1 MICADNGNSIQ
12 QLLRFPRE
20 NNFMYHLPQYKENDR
35 GVLIE
40 FMKQHSFAMLIGSAN
55 NIPAATQIPILIEER
70 EEKIFLKGHFMRNTD
85 HHKAFEANP
94 NALCIFTGPHS
105 YISASWYTN
114 KQTASTWNYTSVHV
128 RGEIKFLG
136 HEKLIEMLEE
146 LSDHYEGRNSPSS
159 YSNLSTDYVE
169 RLSKAIIGFEI
180 EAKEIDG
187 IFKLSQNRDET
198 SYDNIIHELKNKG
211 EEAREIGDLMEQRKS
226 NLFPS

>member
-1 MICADNGNSIQ
+1 
-12 QLLRFPRE
+12 
-20 NNFMYHLPQYKENDR
+20 MYHLPQYKENNQK
-35 GVLIE
+35 VLIE

-70 EEKIFLKGHFMRNTD
+70 GEKIFLKGHFMRNTD
-85 HHKAFEANP
+85 HHQAFEANL

-105 YISASWYTN
+105 YISAGWYTN
-114 KQTASTWNYTSVHV
+114 QQTASTWNYTSVHV
-128 RGEIKFLG
+128 RGQIKFPG

-146 LSDHYEGRNSPSS
+146 LSDHYEGKDSPSS
-159 YSNLSTDYVE
+159 YSQLSTEYIE

-187 IFKLSQNRDET
+187 IFKLSQNRDEA
-198 SYDNIIHELKNKG
+198 SYDNIVYQLKNKD
-211 EEAREIGDLMEQRKS
+211 EKAKEIGKLMEQRKS

>member
-1 MICADNGNSIQ
+1 
-12 QLLRFPRE
+12 
-20 NNFMYHLPQYKENDR
+20 MYHLPQYKEKDHQ
-35 GVLIE
+35 VLIQ

-70 EEKIFLKGHFMRNTD
+70 DGKVFLKGHFMRNTD

-114 KQTASTWNYTSVHV
+114 QETASTWNYVCVHV

-136 HEKLIEMLEE
+136 DDKLIEMLKE
-146 LSDHYEGRNSPSS
+146 LSDHYEGKNSPSS
-159 YSNLSTDYVE
+159 YSQLSTEYIE

-180 EAKEIDG
+180 EATEIDG
-187 IFKLSQNRDET
+187 IFKLSQNRDEV
-198 SYDNIIHELKNKG
+198 SYDNIVHQLKNKDG
-211 EEAREIGDLMEQRKS
+211 EAKEIGKLMEQRRS

>member
-1 MICADNGNSIQ
+1 
-12 QLLRFPRE
+12 
-20 NNFMYHLPQYKENDR
+20 MYHLPQYKEDDR
-35 GVLIE
+35 KVLIE

-114 KQTASTWNYTSVHV
+114 KETASTWNYTSVHV

-169 RLSKAIIGFEI
+169 HLSKAIIGFEI

-198 SYDNIIHELKNKG
+198 SYDNIIHELRNKG

>member
-1 MICADNGNSIQ
+1 
-12 QLLRFPRE
+12 
-20 NNFMYHLPQYKENDR
+20 MYHLPQYKEKDHQ
-35 GVLIE
+35 VLVE

-55 NIPAATQIPILIEER
+55 NIPAATQIPLLIEER
-70 EEKIFLKGHFMRNTD
+70 DEKIFLKGHFMRNTD
-85 HHKAFEANP
+85 HHKSFETNP

-114 KQTASTWNYTSVHV
+114 QQTASTWNYVSVHV

-146 LSDHYEGRNSPSS
+146 LNDHYEGRDSPSS
-159 YSNLSTDYVE
+159 YSQLSTEYIE

-187 IFKLSQNRDET
+187 IFKLSQNRDER
-198 SYDNIIHELKNKG
+198 SYDNIVYELKNKG
-211 EEAREIGDLMEQRKS
+211 GEAKEIGDLMEQRKS
-226 NLFPS
+226 CVFPS

>member
-1 MICADNGNSIQ
+1 
-12 QLLRFPRE
+12 
-20 NNFMYHLPQYKENDR
+20 MYHLPQYKENDQS
-35 GVLIE
+35 VLIE

-70 EEKIFLKGHFMRNTD
+70 EEKVFLKGHFMRNTD
-85 HHKAFEANP
+85 HHKAFEVNP

-114 KQTASTWNYTSVHV
+114 KQTASTWNYTSIHV

-146 LSDHYEGRNSPSS
+146 LSDYYEGKNSISS

-169 RLSKAIIGFEI
+169 HLAKAIIGFEI

-187 IFKLSQNRDET
+187 IFKLSQNRDEV
-198 SYDNIIHELKNKG
+198 SYDNIIRELKNKD
-211 EEAREIGDLMEQRKS
+211 EEAKGIADLMEQRKS
-226 NLFPS
+226 NIFPS